1 MIWRDRQTVDNFWRC
16 CGDLVILR
24 AIHYKVNVRMKPF
37 FKTIFPFFRTLAR
50 PVGEQPVFFI
60 LAFLMFVQQPIQW
73 MCYLLDDRLG
83 QTLRFIQGL
92 CIEFAVVWIATWLI
106 YVAKSGSTKIVVKA
120 VLYTVFFLLMGI
132 SYFLVLNFEMC
143 ISQQTLTVLVETNPK
158 ESSEF
163 LDTYL
168 WTNASQLSYMIDVV
182 VLVLIV
188 VGEWKRKAIAR
199 FIRQKWNMRFFTWFN
214 GVLAAIGLL
223 WLPVCHGWLLCC
235 NNSSKIYT
243 WRHYFPYD
251 SLDPWTQSLHAINS
265 LRAFNNDVDFAIEA
279 AKKVY
284 TTEATVEES
293 DSLTVIYVLGES
305 YNKHHASLYGYPRLT
320 TPCMEREQ
328 KNGNLFA
335 FTDVVAQENVTSV
348 VEKNTFSIN
357 SVSDGENWFDH
368 PNFTTIFKRS
378 GYDVWM
384 WDMQRTYM
392 SHRLYTITV
401 NAYIYNPEIERL
413 SYTGCNDTTFT
424 YDMQLIDD
432 FQKKAKIT
440 KKHNLVVFHLMG
452 QHVSFSK
459 RYPRKSIYEKYHSS
473 DIHRTEKWMDKTK
486 KWCIA
491 TYDNATL
498 YNDAVM
504 GHIFNLYRN
513 KNAVV
518 VYFSDHGEE
527 IYDYRDDRGRHVS
540 YTPSADMLRHQNEVP
555 FIIWCS
561 DRYKQLHPATISQMK
576 AALNRPFMTD
586 NVGQILLHL
595 GGIRTPYY
603 RPERDLISPSFK
615 KRPRILYDHVDYDQ
629 VMAKK

>member
-1 MIWRDRQTVDNFWRC
+1 MRAFRCPGQSKTVATP
-16 CGDLVILR
+16 I
-24 AIHYKVNVRMKPF
+24 MKQL
-37 FKTIFPFFRTLAR
+37 FKTIFPYVRALAK
-50 PVGEQPVFFI
+50 PVAQQPVFFI
-60 LAFLMFVQQPIQW
+60 LVFLMCIQQPIQW
-73 MCYLLDDRLG
+73 MCYTLDDRLG
-83 QTLRFIQGL
+83 QTLRFFQGL
-92 CIEFAVVWIATWLI
+92 LIEFAVVWVAAWLMSL
-106 YVAKSGSTKIVVKA
+106 VKNAWAKMAVKSLFYFA
-120 VLYTVFFLLMGI
+120 FWLLMGI

-163 LDTYL
+163 IDTYL
-168 WTNASQLSYMIDVV
+168 WTNASQLSYIIDFV

-188 VGEWKRKAIAR
+188 VCEWKHRAIERWMRRRWKLR
-199 FIRQKWNMRFFTWFN
+199 FLTWLT
-214 GVLAAIGLL
+214 GVCAAIGLAL
-223 WLPVCHGWLLCC
+223 MVVCHTWLLCC
-235 NNSSKIYT
+235 NNSSKIYA

-251 SLDPWTQSLHAINS
+251 SLDPWSQSLHAINS

-284 TTEATVEES
+284 TTSPVVEEQ

-305 YNKHHASLYGYPRLT
+305 YNKHHASLYGYHHLT

-328 KNGNLFA
+328 AKGNLFA
-335 FTDVVAQENVTSV
+335 FTDVVSQENVTSV

-392 SHRLYTITV
+392 SKRLYTITV

-413 SYTGCNDTTFT
+413 SYTACNDTTFT

-432 FQKKAKIT
+432 FQRKAKIK

-473 DIHRTEKWMDKTK
+473 DIKRTEKWMNKTK

-504 GHIFNLYRN
+504 GHIFDLYRN

-527 IYDYRDDRGRHVS
+527 VYDYRDERGRHVS
-540 YTPSADMLRHQNEVP
+540 YTPSRNMLRHQNEVP

-561 DRYKQLHPATISQMK
+561 DRYKQLHPATIRNIK
-576 AALNRPFMTD
+576 AALHRPFMTD
-586 NVGQILLHL
+586 NVGQLLFHL
-595 GGIRTPYY
+595 GAIRTAYY
-603 RPERDLISPSFK
+603 RPERDLISPSFRP
-615 KRPRILYDHVDYDQ
+615 RPRILYDHVDYDK
-629 VMAKK
+629 VRE